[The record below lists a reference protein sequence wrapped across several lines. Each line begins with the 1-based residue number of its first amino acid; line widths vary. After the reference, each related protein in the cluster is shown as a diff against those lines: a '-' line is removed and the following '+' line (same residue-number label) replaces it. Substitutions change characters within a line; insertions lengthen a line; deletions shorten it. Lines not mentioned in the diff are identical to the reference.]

1 MMSTGMQHVNRHAT
15 EPTNLSVCTITAGDT
30 LLDILQH
37 LVDVHHHLIQTAVL
51 PLARPLNVL
60 IKIAVMRRGC
70 IVVMIMQSEVVIWCL
85 QQKLCLLEEQR
96 RTNSFTIQ
104 SGLNNT

>member
-1 MMSTGMQHVNRHAT
+1 MISRGLQHVSRHAT

-30 LLDILQH
+30 LLSILQH
-37 LVDVHHHLIQTAVL
+37 LVNVHHHLIQTVVL
-51 PLARPLNVL
+51 PPVRPLYDL

-70 IVVMIMQSEVVIWCL
+70 TVGMIMQSEVVMWCL
-85 QQKLCLLEEQR
+85 QQKICLLQEQR

-104 SGLNNT
+104 SGLRH

>member
-1 MMSTGMQHVNRHAT
+1 MQHVNRHAT
-15 EPTNLSVCTITAGDT
+15 EPTNSCVCTSTAGNT
-30 LLDILQH
+30 LPSILQH
-37 LVDVHHHLIQTAVL
+37 LVDVQHHLIQTVVL